1 MTASIDIRQRAI
13 ELIDKLPKEM
23 LTEAVTLLESLS
35 LKANQLRDETALG
48 SEEDALLE
56 IIQRYLSVEEQ
67 TRLDYLREQNEW
79 EQINEAEHTELLAYE
94 ERLENMNVERVE
106 ALIKLAKIRKTDLT
120 TLISEFKPKSSTY
133 NGIGARDSL
142 HPPEEV

>member
-35 LKANQLRDETALG
+35 LKANQLGDETALG
-48 SEEDALLE
+48 SEEYALLE
-56 IIQRYLSVEEQ
+56 IIQRYLSLEEQ

-79 EQINEAEHTELLAYE
+79 EQITEAEHTELLAYE
-94 ERLENMNVERVE
+94 ERLEKMNVERVE

-120 TLISEFKPKSSTY
+120 TLISERKVLSY
-133 NGIGARDSL
+133 L
-142 HPPEEV
+142 

>member
-13 ELIDKLPKEM
+13 ELIDKLPNEM

-35 LKANQLRDETALG
+35 LKANQLGDETALG
-48 SEEDALLE
+48 SEECALLE
-56 IIQRYLSVEEQ
+56 IIQRYLSLEEQ
-67 TRLDYLREQNEW
+67 TRLDYLREHNEW
-79 EQINEAEHTELLAYE
+79 KQITEVEHTELLAYE

-120 TLISEFKPKSSTY
+120 TLISEFKPESRIY
-133 NGIGARDSL
+133 NGI
-142 HPPEEV
+142 